1 MQVYKAGIEH
11 RDSFQG
17 GDPLSPPAWQSRH
30 TGVWS
35 EGRHGYQADTQIPKN
50 TNKKYAN
57 TQMYNSKELTE
68 KQTRGDRD
76 ARQTHKYTKLHMS
89 KYSVDTD
96 GVGHGCQANTQKR
109 KYIKVAD

>member
-35 EGRHGYQADTQIPKN
+35 EGRHGYQADTQIHEYTKIQIH
-50 TNKKYAN
+50 KYAN

-76 ARQTHKYTKLHMS
+76 ARQTHKYTKIHMS
-89 KYSVDTD
+89 NV
-96 GVGHGCQANTQKR
+96 ALTQM
-109 KYIKVAD
+109 